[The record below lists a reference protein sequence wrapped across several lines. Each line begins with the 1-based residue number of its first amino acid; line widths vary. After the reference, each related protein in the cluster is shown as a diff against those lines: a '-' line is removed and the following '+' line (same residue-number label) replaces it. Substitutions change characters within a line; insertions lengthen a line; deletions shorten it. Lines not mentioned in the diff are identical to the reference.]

1 MAAVVVGLAGV
12 VVVAHS
18 AMGDGHIGD
27 SHMGD
32 ALVMCLA
39 VAVAVADSAVIAF
52 GAAMAFGAWM
62 RRPTWVL
69 VASPVPSLAY
79 HPAPRSVP
87 ARAGPTGLH
96 VFRL

>member
-39 VAVAVADSAVIAF
+39 VAVADSAVIAF

-62 RRPTWVL
+62 RRPTWGL

-87 ARAGPTGLH
+87 ARAGPTGLP